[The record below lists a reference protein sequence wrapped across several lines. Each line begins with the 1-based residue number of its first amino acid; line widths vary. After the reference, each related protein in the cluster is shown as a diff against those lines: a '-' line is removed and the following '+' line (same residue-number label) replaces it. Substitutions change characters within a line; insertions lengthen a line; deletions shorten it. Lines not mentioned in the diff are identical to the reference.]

1 MAKPPKAIRGKRD
14 LPPVSRDPVFM
25 RRALA
30 LSLANAGSDKGGP
43 FGAVVV
49 KDGRIIGEG
58 ANRVTTQRDPTAH
71 AEIVA
76 LRDAAKRLKTHDL
89 TGAVL
94 YTSCEP
100 CPMCLAAIMWARIGR
115 MVYSCSRADAA
126 KAGFDDDWFYRQV
139 ALPVD
144 GRALKAK
151 RMMTPQGRQA
161 FRVWTANP
169 NKVSY

>member
-1 MAKPPKAIRGKRD
+1 MAKKPKAKRD
-14 LPPVSRDPVFM
+14 LPAVSRDPAFM

-30 LSLANAGSDKGGP
+30 LSLANAGSAKGGP

-49 KDGRIIGEG
+49 KDGKIVGEG

-76 LRDAAKRLKTHDL
+76 LRAAARRLKTHDL
-89 TGAVL
+89 TGAVI

-100 CPMCLAAIMWARIGR
+100 CPMCLTAIMWARIGR
-115 MVYSCSRADAA
+115 MVYACSRADAA
-126 KAGFDDDWFYRQV
+126 KAGFDDDWFYRQG

-151 RMMTPQGRQA
+151 RIMTPQGRRA
-161 FRVWTANP
+161 FQVWTANP
-169 NKVSY
+169 KKVSY